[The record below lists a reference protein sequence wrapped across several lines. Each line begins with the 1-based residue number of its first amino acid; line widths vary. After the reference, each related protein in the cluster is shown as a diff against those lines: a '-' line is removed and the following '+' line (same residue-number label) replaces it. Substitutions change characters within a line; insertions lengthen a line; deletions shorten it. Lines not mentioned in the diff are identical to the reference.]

1 MGNLISK
8 KKVSLNSIRIAVNK
22 AFISFGQHCDLKEM
36 NKLNLEASTQNIAP
50 PIFTEGNLNFTF
62 DCIDDQFNNAEFYN
76 FLIPE
81 IINLAKTETVAIFG
95 GLDAPPSFA
104 EVEVNE
110 ETLKDAV
117 FRMYYNLNNECS
129 ILGNG
134 TLIDFNIDGS
144 YNSVTFTTANQTMN
158 SFGTCQLSQSRQ
170 DKVIQTF
177 QNIIDASTTV
187 SHSWVVTVF
196 LTLSILL
203 ILFVIFIL
211 IFAGVSAGT
220 KKSSTDEFYSRRS
233 YYPYYNDLI

>member
-36 NKLNLEASTQNIAP
+36 NKLNLVASTQNIAP

-62 DCIDDQFNNAEFYN
+62 DCLDDQFNNAEFYN

-81 IINLAKTETVAIFG
+81 IIHLAKTETIGIFG
-95 GLDAPPSFA
+95 GLDAPPAFA

-117 FRMYYNLNNECS
+117 YRMYYNLNNECS
-129 ILGNG
+129 ILGNS

-144 YNSVTFTTANQTMN
+144 YNSVSSANANQTMN

-170 DKVIQTF
+170 DKVVQTF

-187 SHSWVVTVF
+187 SHSWVVSIF
-196 LTLSILL
+196 LTFMILL
-203 ILFVIFIL
+203 ILFVIVIL
-211 IFAGVSAGT
+211 IFGAVSAGRGKT
-220 KKSSTDEFYSRRS
+220 SDQTLIPRMNYSLRF
-233 YYPYYNDLI
+233 